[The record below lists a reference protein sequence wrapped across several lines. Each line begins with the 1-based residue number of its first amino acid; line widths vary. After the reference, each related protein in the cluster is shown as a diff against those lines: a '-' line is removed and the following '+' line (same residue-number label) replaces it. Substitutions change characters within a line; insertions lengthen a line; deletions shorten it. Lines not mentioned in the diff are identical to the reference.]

1 MRRRVLLLATV
12 PVLLLSFAGPA
23 NAADN
28 GLPPLAHRPL
38 YLALGDSVAFGV
50 GASDRSVTA
59 YVPLLYDLLREE
71 LSCQG
76 SSGQLGCRKLA
87 LENLAVGGA
96 TTASLIATQLPVAVD
111 ELRTRNQDHRPNN
124 DVKVVTIDIGGND
137 VFSVVPSCTAGP
149 TPACIALVQA
159 SLQAFETNFTQ
170 ILGDLRGAA
179 GSDTAIIAMT
189 YYNPL
194 PSCQLSALAGL
205 AEVVLEGGP
214 GVEGLNDRIRRIS
227 AANGVA
233 VADTYGRL
241 AAKDLVGGADCLHPN
256 DSGHRIIA
264 DVFAAALAGT
274 QAQAA

>member
-1 MRRRVLLLATV
+1 VTGYV
-12 PVLLLSFAGPA
+12 PV
-23 NAADN
+23 
-28 GLPPLAHRPL
+28 
-38 YLALGDSVAFGV
+38 
-50 GASDRSVTA
+50 
-59 YVPLLYDLLREE
+59 LYDLLRDEP
-71 LSCQG
+71 SCQLL
-76 SSGQLGCRKLA
+76 GQPGCRNLA
-87 LENLAVGGA
+87 LDNLAVGGA
-96 TTASLIATQLPVAVD
+96 TSTTLLTGQLPAAED
-111 ELRTRNQDHRPNN
+111 ELRAHNGDRNPRN
-124 DVKVVTIDIGGND
+124 DVLVVTIDIGGND

-149 TPACIALVQA
+149 TPACLALVQA
-159 SLQAFETNFTQ
+159 RLQAFETNFTQ

-179 GSDTAIIAMT
+179 GPDTAIIAMT

-233 VADTYGRL
+233 VADTYGKL

-264 DVFAAALAGT
+264 DVFAAALAGA

>member
-1 MRRRVLLLATV
+1 MRRRMLVLATI
-12 PVLLLSFAGPA
+12 PVLLLTVAGPA
-23 NAADN
+23 SAADH
-28 GLPPLAHRPL
+28 GQPPLAHRPL

-50 GASDRSVTA
+50 GASDRAVTA

-71 LSCQG
+71 LSCRG
-76 SSGQLGCRKLA
+76 SGRPGCRKLA

-96 TTASLIATQLPVAVD
+96 TTTSLLATQLPVAVD
-111 ELRTRNQDHRPNN
+111 QLRARNQDRPPNN

-159 SLQAFETNFTQ
+159 SLQTFETNFTQ
-170 ILGDLRGAA
+170 ILGDLRAAA
-179 GSDTAIIAMT
+179 GPDTVIIAMT

-194 PSCQLSALAGL
+194 PSCQLAALAGL

-233 VADTYGRL
+233 VADTYGKL
-241 AAKDLVGGADCLHPN
+241 AAADLVGGTDCLHPN
-256 DSGHRIIA
+256 DAGHRIIA
-264 DVFAAALAGT
+264 DVFAAALAGAE
-274 QAQAA
+274 AQAA